1 MQVWVLEEMKL
12 PIVSMSSK
20 LNSRKILL
28 KSPWE
33 ILQKPA
39 GTGVI
44 FSLLSS
50 NKILDTLNEMGVE
63 YVQICSLS
71 NKPNLGHP
79 LLFGAVSS
87 FGADAGLMLRK
98 SSKET
103 EDDFDLILSMNH
115 VNKMC
120 RDVTKLRF
128 SAQQEQHVHV
138 EHVDGQWVDVQPE
151 ATNCH
156 RLHAEVTSVLNYC
169 SPDKVCVIEIV
180 QQ

>member
-1 MQVWVLEEMKL
+1 MIQVEETRGSIPFVIVCPAGHVGSVQNCLVENDYFGLDSQKVWVLEEMKL

-63 YVQICSLS
+63 YVQVRSSAVHLLVLALIWHSVIYFVFS
-71 NKPNLGHP
+71 NNSVHYELGTP
-79 LLFGAVSS
+79 YTIV
-87 FGADAGLMLRK
+87 K
-98 SSKET
+98 NE
-103 EDDFDLILSMNH
+103 E
-115 VNKMC
+115 
-120 RDVTKLRF
+120 
-128 SAQQEQHVHV
+128 
-138 EHVDGQWVDVQPE
+138 EH
-151 ATNCH
+151 
-156 RLHAEVTSVLNYC
+156 
-169 SPDKVCVIEIV
+169 CVI
-180 QQ
+180 